1 MGRNM
6 LAMFGFVFG
15 FLFLVHGLGLLD
27 TQTLNIAWPI
37 VVLLASAA
45 KMFER

>member
-1 MGRNM
+1 MNGKM
-6 LAMFGFVFG
+6 VALFGFLFG
-15 FLFLVHGLGLLD
+15 FLFLMHGIGVLD

-45 KMFER
+45 KMFEK